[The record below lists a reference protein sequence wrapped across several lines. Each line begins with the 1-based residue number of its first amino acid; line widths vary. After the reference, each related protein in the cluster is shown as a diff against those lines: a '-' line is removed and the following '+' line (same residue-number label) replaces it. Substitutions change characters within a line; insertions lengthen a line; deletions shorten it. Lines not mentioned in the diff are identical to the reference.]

1 MVHMLL
7 SMDNMH
13 GILRQLYTDM
23 MTLCEGMTSVAS
35 GIAGLGALLYI
46 SYRVWQSLAR
56 GEAIDLFPLLRPF
69 ALGICIMFFPTLVL
83 GSLNGILSPVVQ
95 ATHSLMVGQTFNI
108 ERYMEQR
115 EALEREERER
125 LPADSYPKWSA
136 SSTPWGWTSRRA
148 APSTRWTKNA
158 PRGRSRAG

>member
-69 ALGICIMFFPTLVL
+69 ALGICIMFFP
-83 GSLNGILSPVVQ
+83 
-95 ATHSLMVGQTFNI
+95 HSYWDRST
-108 ERYMEQR
+108 ESSRPWCR
-115 EALEREERER
+115 PRTR
-125 LPADSYPKWSA
+125 LWSA
-136 SSTPWGWTSRRA
+136 R
-148 APSTRWTKNA
+148 PSI
-158 PRGRSRAG
+158 

>member
-46 SYRVWQSLAR
+46 SYLSL
-56 GEAIDLFPLLRPF
+56 IH
-69 ALGICIMFFPTLVL
+69 I
-83 GSLNGILSPVVQ
+83 
-95 ATHSLMVGQTFNI
+95 
-108 ERYMEQR
+108 
-115 EALEREERER
+115 
-125 LPADSYPKWSA
+125 
-136 SSTPWGWTSRRA
+136 
-148 APSTRWTKNA
+148 
-158 PRGRSRAG
+158 

>member
-46 SYRVWQSLAR
+46 SC
-56 GEAIDLFPLLRPF
+56 LLYTSD
-69 ALGICIMFFPTLVL
+69 A
-83 GSLNGILSPVVQ
+83 
-95 ATHSLMVGQTFNI
+95 
-108 ERYMEQR
+108 
-115 EALEREERER
+115 
-125 LPADSYPKWSA
+125 ADEL
-136 SSTPWGWTSRRA
+136 
-148 APSTRWTKNA
+148 
-158 PRGRSRAG
+158 